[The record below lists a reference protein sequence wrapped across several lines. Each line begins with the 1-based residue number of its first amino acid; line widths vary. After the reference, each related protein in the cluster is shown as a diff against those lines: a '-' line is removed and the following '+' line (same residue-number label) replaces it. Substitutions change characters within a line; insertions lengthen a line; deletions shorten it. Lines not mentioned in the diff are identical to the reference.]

1 MAPLPREII
10 QVLRSFEA
18 VFSERIW
25 EWAKVLLVGA
35 LLTPGQRTVT
45 QVLRVMGLSTDKQF
59 QNYHRVLNRATWSS
73 RELGRILLCLLVAVF
88 VPADAP
94 IVVGLDETIE
104 RRRGAQIAAKGIYRD
119 PVRSSKAHF
128 VKTSGLRWVS
138 LQVLA
143 RIPWADHVWAL
154 PFLTVLAPSERY
166 HQKRGRRHKTLT
178 DWGRQM
184 IRQLRRWLPDRVLV
198 VVADSTYAA
207 LELLADAAGLRQPVT
222 VVTRLRLDAA
232 LYDPAAERTPGTRGR
247 PRLKGQRQ
255 PTLAQRLTD
264 PATEWTAAT
273 VPWYGGGTA
282 AVEIAT
288 GTAVWYHAGLPPV
301 ALRWVLL
308 RDPAGEFEPQAL
320 LSTDPTALPVQIS
333 GWFVLRWQLEVTFQE
348 VRAHL
353 GVETQRQW
361 SDLAILR
368 TTPALLGLF
377 SLVTLFAD
385 QLRIGPDLP
394 VRQAA
399 WYAKT
404 TPTFSDALACVRLQL
419 WPVTLF
425 PTSSAQP
432 EMVQIPRALFDRLTD
447 TLAYA
452 A

>member
-1 MAPLPREII
+1 MAPLPAGII

-18 VFSERIW
+18 VFSERVW
-25 EWAKVLLVGA
+25 DWAQVLLIGA

-45 QVLRVMGLSTDKQF
+45 RALRALGLSAEPQF
-59 QNYHRVLNRATWSS
+59 QNYHRVLNRAKWSS
-73 RELGRILLCLLVAVF
+73 RELSRILLGLLVDRF
-88 VPADAP
+88 VPAAVP

-104 RRRGAQIAAKGIYRD
+104 RRRGAKIAAKGIYRD
-119 PVRSSKAHF
+119 PVRSSKEHF
-128 VKTSGLRWVS
+128 VKASGLRWVS
-138 LQVLA
+138 LQLLV
-143 RIPWADHVWAL
+143 RIPWVDRVWAL

-166 HQKRGRRHKTLT
+166 HQERSRRHKTLT

-184 IRQLRRWLPDRVLV
+184 IRQLRRWLPDRALI

-207 LELLADAAGLRQPVT
+207 LELLADAARLRQPVT

-232 LYDPAAERTPGTRGR
+232 LYDPAPERAPGTVGR
-247 PRLKGQRQ
+247 PRLKGERQ

-264 PATEWTAAT
+264 PATEWTTAT

-282 AVEIAT
+282 TVEIAT

-308 RDPAGEFEPQAL
+308 RAPAGQFEPQAL
-320 LSTDPTALPVQIS
+320 LSTDPAATPVQII

-348 VRAHL
+348 ARAHL

-377 SLVTLFAD
+377 TLVTVFAH
-385 QLRIGPDLP
+385 QLLAGRDLP
-394 VRQAA
+394 IRQAA
-399 WYAKT
+399 WYVKEA
-404 TPTFSDALACVRLQL
+404 PTFSDTLAFVRRHL

-432 EMVQIPRALFDRLTD
+432 DLVQIPRALFDRFTE